1 MFAIK
6 TAEKAL
12 QESNSNRIEKLLARF
27 NENRIISE
35 IDQAIEEGCKEV
47 IIFDCEDLNFYLDDM
62 TNLNNS
68 SFVSLLKEN
77 GYNVNFRQ
85 AGKGITLKISW
96 AE

>member
-1 MFAIK
+1 MFTIK

-35 IDQAIEEGCKEV
+35 IDKAIEEGHKEI
-47 IIFDCEDLNFYLDDM
+47 IIFDCDDLHFYLDDM
-62 TNLNNS
+62 TILNNN
-68 SFVSLLKEN
+68 SFISLLKEN
-77 GYNVNFRQ
+77 GYKVKFCQ
-85 AGKGITLKISW
+85 AGSGIKLTISW